1 VIERA
6 DVLLHLVLDPVTVEW
21 LERLNS
27 NARSLAGHYAIGKD
41 RRETYAAM
49 VEEIL
54 AEVRSGANVCVAFYG
69 HPGIFV
75 DPGHAAIKQAR
86 AEGFRARML
95 PGISAEDC
103 LVADLGLDPA
113 ETGCQTY
120 EATAFLLNR
129 RQVDTSVL
137 LILWQVGFLGQFA
150 TPPPDSALPLEALA
164 ERLADSYPP
173 EHELIVYQAS
183 PYAIVGPF
191 CERLALSDLPGFD
204 VPPLATMVVP
214 PTERATVDVTMLDRL
229 GLPSP

>member
-6 DVLLHLVLDPVTVEW
+6 DVLLHLVLDPLTVEW

-27 NARSLAGHYAIGKD
+27 NARSLAGHYAVGKD
-41 RRETYAAM
+41 RRETYTAM

-54 AEVRSGANVCVAFYG
+54 AEVRTGAEVCVAFYG

-150 TPPPDSALPLEALA
+150 TPPPGSPLPLEVLT
-164 ERLADSYPP
+164 ERLADSYPA

-191 CERLALSDLPGFD
+191 CERLALADLPGFD

-214 PTERATVDVTMLDRL
+214 PAERTTVDVTMLDRL
-229 GLPSP
+229 GLSSP